1 MALKLE
7 NTNKSA
13 GKHPIFFQP
22 AVPTAYDEVYKPKGN
37 RLYFAR
43 QEQRRRSALRLLRN
57 VQAERKMFAQT
68 PVIFRIKQKLSLVQN
83 RTVRLAEFTY
93 YLRFIIGEVR
103 S

>member
-13 GKHPIFFQP
+13 DKHLIFFTP
-22 AVPTAYDEVYKPKGN
+22 AVPTVYDEVYKPKGN

-57 VQAERKMFAQT
+57 VQAEHKPFAQI

-83 RTVRLAEFTY
+83 GTVRLAEFTY
-93 YLRFIIGEVR
+93 YPRFIIGEVR